1 MCYDIKTQLQ
11 AQLQK
16 AKRLGDLKAIDEI
29 TRKLLPYTD
38 LPLFHASGYS
48 HPKILIYTVDSP
60 DFPSV
65 AQWGLVPHWVKN
77 EEGKKKLW
85 NNTLNARGETLTE
98 KPAFRTAVKR
108 NRCLIYL
115 EGFYEHHHFQGATYP
130 FYVSRKDGEPLIAAG
145 LYSDWQNPDNQAWE
159 RSFTIITTKGNAMM
173 SKIHNNPKM
182 KEARMPVFLEEMAA
196 DRWLEE
202 YEGPQLDQILE
213 ELLQPS
219 PEDLLQAQPVNKL
232 RGKDYRGNTPEITQ
246 LAEYPEL
253 LFDTDLEGIL

>member
-29 TRKLLPYTD
+29 TRKLVPYTD
-38 LPLFHASGYS
+38 LPLFHASGFS
-48 HPKILIYTVDSP
+48 HPKLLIYTLDSP

-77 EEGKKKLW
+77 EEGKKKIW
-85 NNTLNARGETLTE
+85 NNTLNARAETLSE
-98 KPAFRTAVKR
+98 KPAFRSAVKR

-115 EGFYEHHHFQGATYP
+115 DGFYEHHHFQRSTYP
-130 FYVSRKDGEPLIAAG
+130 FYICRKDQKPLITAG
-145 LYSDWQNPDNQAWE
+145 LYSDWKNPDNQKWE
-159 RSFTIITTKGNAMM
+159 RSFTIITTKGN
-173 SKIHNNPKM
+173 SLLSRIHNNPKM
-182 KEARMPVFLEEMAA
+182 KEARMPVFLEEDLA

-202 YEGPQLDQILE
+202 YDEPLLEQLLK

-219 PEDLLQAQPVNKL
+219 PAEELKARPSKKL
-232 RGKDYRGNTPEITQ
+232 RGKEYLGNTPEI
-246 LAEYPEL
+246 EEEVSYPEL
-253 LFDTDLEGIL
+253 SFDADLEGIL

>member
-38 LPLFHASGYS
+38 LPLYHASGFS

-130 FYVSRKDGEPLIAAG
+130 FYVSRKDGKPLVTAG
-145 LYSDWQNPDNQAWE
+145 LYSDWQNPDKQEWE
-159 RSFTIITTKGNAMM
+159 RSFTIITTKGNEMM

-182 KEARMPVFLEEMAA
+182 KEARMPVFLETEAA

-213 ELLQPS
+213 ELLQPAS
-219 PEDLLQAQPVNKL
+219 EDLLQAKPVRKL
-232 RGKDYRGNTPEITQ
+232 RGKEYIGNTLEITQ
-246 LAEYPEL
+246 AAEYPEL

>member
-29 TRKLLPYTD
+29 TRKLAPYTD
-38 LPLFHASGYS
+38 LPLFHASGFS
-48 HPKILIYTVDSP
+48 HPRLLIYTVDSP

-65 AQWGLVPHWVKN
+65 AQWGLVPHWVKD
-77 EEGKKKLW
+77 EEGKKKIW

-130 FYVSRKDGEPLIAAG
+130 FYISRKDGQALIAAG
-145 LYSDWQNPDNQAWE
+145 LYSDWQNPQTQEWE
-159 RSFTIITTKGNAMM
+159 RSFSIITTRGNTLMAR
-173 SKIHNNPKM
+173 IHNNPKM
-182 KEARMPVFLEEMAA
+182 KEARMPVFLNEAVA

-202 YEGPQLDQILE
+202 YEDSMLDQILE

-219 PEDLLQAQPVNKL
+219 AEEELQAKPSRKL
-232 RGKDYRGNTPEITQ
+232 RGKDYMGNRPEI
-246 LAEYPEL
+246 LESAHYPEL
-253 LFDTDLEGIL
+253 AFDTDLEGIL